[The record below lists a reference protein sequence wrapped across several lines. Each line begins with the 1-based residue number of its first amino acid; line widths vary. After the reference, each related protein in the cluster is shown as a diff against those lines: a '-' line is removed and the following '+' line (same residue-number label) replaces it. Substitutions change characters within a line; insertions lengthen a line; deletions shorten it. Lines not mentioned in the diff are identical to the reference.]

1 MATHKQTSFLLSSLL
16 IISLCKS
23 SQAGGIAIYWGESS
37 DEGTLASTCAIGN
50 YHPSVNTCTHQSTAI
65 QACQRQGI
73 KVLLSLGGR
82 VVSYSLSSAND
93 AKQDAN
99 FLWNN
104 YLGGRSNSRP
114 LGDAVLNGIDFDI
127 EQAPAAAPSDGF
139 IPAHELKSQVLPS
152 IKSSPKYGGVM
163 LWNKKYDNGYSSSI
177 KGAV

>member
-1 MATHKQTSFLLSSLL
+1 MRRAREMNLEPCTSSSLELLSSTEHVSATRCRLL
-16 IISLCKS
+16 HH
-23 SQAGGIAIYWGESS
+23 GGGV
-37 DEGTLASTCAIGN
+37 G
-50 YHPSVNTCTHQSTAI
+50 
-65 QACQRQGI
+65 
-73 KVLLSLGGR
+73 
-82 VVSYSLSSAND
+82 SYSLSSGND
-93 AKQDAN
+93 AKQVAN
-99 FLWNN
+99 FLQNN

-114 LGDAVLNGIDFDI
+114 LGDAVLDGIDFDI